1 MSERLRGIS
10 PCATPRRTP
19 AADVQIAFGIPE
31 PVLFAIHIGAI
42 ALWQKEMFN
51 DPTHG
56 SLPAR

>member
-1 MSERLRGIS
+1 MRSECITPR
-10 PCATPRRTP
+10 ATLRRTP
-19 AADVQIAFGIPE
+19 AADIQIAFGIPE
-31 PVLFAIHIGAI
+31 PVLFTIHIGAM